1 MSDPT
6 TQTTK
11 RIYVAG
17 PMSGRPDFNR
27 PAFHEAAANLRSR
40 GYEVENPAE
49 NPPPSCG
56 SWYGW
61 MRLGIAQI
69 IKCDTMI
76 LLPGWETSRGANI
89 ERQLAIDLGINV
101 VDYEAI

>member
-1 MSDPT
+1 MHK
-6 TQTTK
+6 TTK
-11 RIYVAG
+11 RIYIAG

-27 PAFHEAAANLRSR
+27 PAFHETAANLRAR

-49 NPPPSCG
+49 NSPPSCG
-56 SWYGW
+56 SWHGW